1 LPETARAPTAWSRP
15 APLAEASGVDFT
27 NSGMGSMRSVSTEEL
42 FDIQQQAD
50 FFVVLGQHDQAISL
64 LQTHISE
71 NPHTSALAYLDL
83 LSIYHV
89 LGRHVAF
96 DDLRDRFKLSFNAQ
110 VPEFDAFATK
120 GRTLEDYPAVLG
132 QICDTWP
139 RPEALLVIED
149 LVFRN
154 PGHADAD
161 SFDMEAYRD
170 LMLLYSVGRLVVLW
184 NSPTKPNTDQEPTRQ
199 QSSFGEMIEPSA
211 PLKPNIRKASSID
224 FALDLDLGQGP
235 AVNPDDTPTL
245 PPTLQDEDL
254 LRALEDP
261 GLSFPGEPKR

>member
-1 LPETARAPTAWSRP
+1 
-15 APLAEASGVDFT
+15 
-27 NSGMGSMRSVSTEEL
+27 
-42 FDIQQQAD
+42 
-50 FFVVLGQHDQAISL
+50 
-64 LQTHISE
+64 
-71 NPHTSALAYLDL
+71 
-83 LSIYHV
+83 
-89 LGRHVAF
+89 
-96 DDLRDRFKLSFNAQ
+96 
-110 VPEFDAFATK
+110 
-120 GRTLEDYPAVLG
+120 
-132 QICDTWP
+132 
-139 RPEALLVIED
+139 
-149 LVFRN
+149 
-154 PGHADAD
+154 
-161 SFDMEAYRD
+161 
-170 LMLLYSVGRLVVLW
+170 MLLYSVGRLVVLW